1 MSLNIKNKEVER
13 LVGEVAQL
21 TGESKTEAVRRSLE
35 ERRARLACEGAG
47 SDRGE
52 RLRRF
57 LETEVWPHVPQEL
70 GRKLSRKVG
79 TAPEATG
86 SVCAEPATPRD
97 ANPGTAKAHCAIG
110 ARRPKTGTPV
120 RVEGVAGPGT
130 GH

>member
-35 ERRARLACEGAG
+35 ERRARLAYQGAD

-57 LETEVWPHVPQEL
+57 LETEVWPHVPAQEL
-70 GRKLSRKVG
+70 GRKLSRDEEEEILGYGK
-79 TAPEATG
+79 E
-86 SVCAEPATPRD
+86 
-97 ANPGTAKAHCAIG
+97 G
-110 ARRPKTGTPV
+110 A
-120 RVEGVAGPGT
+120 
-130 GH
+130 